1 MFDGDRVRLKQVVL
15 NLLSNA
21 IRYTNA
27 GTVTITAG
35 EGDDTALGRVVR
47 LAVRDTGVGIKPE
60 DLGRLFQQFTQ
71 LDGSSSRKIG
81 GTGLGL
87 AISAH
92 YVRMHGGRIDVASEF
107 GQGTEFTVLLPLQ
120 AKAPPAVPGRSRW
133 LRPRPNGVCVKPA
146 EHYPTP
152 RRGPTGADARFN
164 GVSIL
169 CIDDEPD
176 VLTFLQ
182 LTFEDAGYDV
192 MLACDHD
199 AAIAEAKARRP
210 DLICLD
216 LNMPGKD
223 GFEVLETLRATPT

>member
-35 EGDDTALGRVVR
+35 EGTDDTLGQVVR
-47 LAVRDTGVGIKPE
+47 LAIRDTGVGIKPE

-92 YVRMHGGRIDVASEF
+92 YAAHARRPDRRGQRIR
-107 GQGTEFTVLLPLQ
+107 QGTEFTVVLPIQ
-120 AKAPPAVPGRSRW
+120 GSSSGCFRAAIEAST
-133 LRPRPNGVCVKPA
+133 RPPNGLSIDSA
-146 EHYPTP
+146 EGATESLRENPT
-152 RRGPTGADARFN
+152 DA
-164 GVSIL
+164 SSK
-169 CIDDEPD
+169 
-176 VLTFLQ
+176 
-182 LTFEDAGYDV
+182 Y
-192 MLACDHD
+192 
-199 AAIAEAKARRP
+199 
-210 DLICLD
+210 
-216 LNMPGKD
+216 
-223 GFEVLETLRATPT
+223 ATDSAFFASTTSPIFSPSCN